1 MKIEKFF
8 LLFALFC
15 SACIIISCK
24 KGEQGP
30 PGNANVEVYNFGS
43 QTIAGGVV
51 NYTLNISRGKVDSSL
66 ILVYYNPSTENETTW
81 YPIPGIGSGSLY
93 QTRYFIY
100 QTSTTPS
107 VYTLGVRLTKM
118 DGSIYSN
125 AVTFTKL
132 KVVITPASSIQ
143 NASVDQNNFYSVK
156 QYLHLADN

>member
-8 LLFALFC
+8 LLFALSC
-15 SACIIISCK
+15 SAFITSCK
-24 KGEQGP
+24 KGEHGP

-43 QTIAGGVV
+43 QTISGGSA
-51 NYTLNISRGKVDSSL
+51 NYTLNISRGKIDSSL
-66 ILVYYNPSTENETTW
+66 VLVYYNPSTEQETTW

-100 QTSTTPS
+100 QTSTNPS
-107 VYTLGVRLTKM
+107 VYTLAVRLVKM
-118 DGSIYSN
+118 DGAIYTTP
-125 AVTFTKL
+125 VTFTKL
-132 KVVITPASSIQ
+132 KVVIAPASSIQ

>member
-8 LLFALFC
+8 LLFALSC
-15 SACIIISCK
+15 SAFVIGCK

-43 QTIAGGVV
+43 QTISSGAVS
-51 NYTLNISRGKVDSSL
+51 YTLNISRGKIDSSL
-66 ILVYYNPSTENETTW
+66 ILIYYNPSTENETW
-81 YPIPGIGSGSLY
+81 YPIPGVGSGSLY

-107 VYTLGVRLTKM
+107 VYTLSVRLLKM
-118 DGSIYSN
+118 DGSIYSTQT
-125 AVTFTKL
+125 TFTKL
-132 KVVITPASSIQ
+132 KVVIAPASAIQ
-143 NASVDQNNFYSVK
+143 NASVDKNDFYSIK